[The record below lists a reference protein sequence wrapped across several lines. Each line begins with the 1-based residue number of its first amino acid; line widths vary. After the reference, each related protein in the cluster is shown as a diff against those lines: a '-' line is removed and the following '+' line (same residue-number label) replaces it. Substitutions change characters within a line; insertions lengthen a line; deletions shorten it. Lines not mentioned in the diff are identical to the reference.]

1 MWECMMGMDNDP
13 VEIEIHQTT
22 FHQIKSHE
30 TNHNQRNLFQ
40 LFVLWIIKSC
50 LSCHIHFHLLIS
62 RIQICKNSDYVGDI
76 LGRHENVSFL
86 LQFLCMF
93 LPGRHQSGPNI
104 KKLFEPHLTWLLSW
118 QGASAGWREG
128 SVRQQPSLLFCQN
141 SPEVALGRSSDNIE
155 LVDFGSR
162 GCK

>member
-1 MWECMMGMDNDP
+1 MK
-13 VEIEIHQTT
+13 QTIISVIC
-22 FHQIKSHE
+22 FNFLFFELLNHVYLAIFIFISLILRIQICKISL
-30 TNHNQRNLFQ
+30 NHVYLAIFI
-40 LFVLWIIKSC
+40 FISI
-50 LSCHIHFHLLIS
+50 IS
-62 RIQICKNSDYVGDI
+62 RIQICKNSYYVGDI
-76 LGRHENVSFL
+76 LGRNPNVSFL

-141 SPEVALGRSSDNIE
+141 SPNVALGRSSDNIE